1 MPPRAAMANTLRAT
15 GRFALP
21 VDAAEPGESWRLT
34 SPADGNRRGGRAF
47 SEAKAAGGQTMK
59 RIMMASALLGSV
71 VLGAPAFANDTY
83 SGTDTTGSSTSMTN
97 PHAVHKKLMKD
108 CMDQQKAQ
116 GGSSASDARKAC
128 ESKVKDQMQQM

>member
-1 MPPRAAMANTLRAT
+1 MGIAA
-15 GRFALP
+15 
-21 VDAAEPGESWRLT
+21 
-34 SPADGNRRGGRAF
+34 GGRAF

-116 GGSSASDARKAC
+116 GGSSASDARKTC
-128 ESKVKDQMQQM
+128 ESKVKDQMQQMNDAGTIPPSSVPGKQQPGSSNATGNAGSNGS